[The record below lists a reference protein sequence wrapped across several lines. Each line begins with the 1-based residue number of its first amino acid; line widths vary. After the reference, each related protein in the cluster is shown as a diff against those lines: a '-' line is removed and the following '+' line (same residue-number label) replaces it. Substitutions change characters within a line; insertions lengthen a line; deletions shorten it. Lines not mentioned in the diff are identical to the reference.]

1 MIDLIKA
8 YIKHIDQLYQT
19 GVTTEHSFRG
29 DLQQLLEDTTDYTVI
44 NEQKRIDCG
53 APDLALYK
61 KKVPIPCKSA
71 QLLFTKAFFSAII
84 YLCCK
89 ERKILWVK

>member
-1 MIDLIKA
+1 MIENIKE

-29 DLQQLLEDTTDYTVI
+29 DLQKLLEDTTGYKVI

-61 KKVPIPCKSA
+61 NNVPSILKINNITDLNKCDSKGKFK
-71 QLLFTKAFFSAII
+71 L
-84 YLCCK
+84 K
-89 ERKILWVK
+89 ENC

>member
-29 DLQQLLEDTTDYTVI
+29 DLQKLLEDTTGYKVI

-61 KKVPIPCKSA
+61 NN
-71 QLLFTKAFFSAII
+71 
-84 YLCCK
+84 
-89 ERKILWVK
+89 ENHR